1 MQLQFQ
7 NPELLWGL
15 LLVLVLAWIMIA
27 KRQQQNARFSLRHL
41 VVSLLAFV
49 CCVLALSRPQLGK
62 QTSSRQGAGS
72 NVFLAID
79 ISRSMV
85 AEDVRPSRLGFV
97 TSSLEVLSDAL
108 NESRVALFPFAANG
122 YLQVPLTTDL
132 SGILTITPTLSPEM
146 TTDQGTD
153 LSQSM
158 QTLLRHIFQL
168 EEKAKQRGETW
179 FPSQVIL
186 FSDGESHEPIRK
198 EVFARFKAKG
208 IPIHTVGTGTS
219 AGAPIPIHSF
229 QFERFGRTPYLR
241 DGKGNNVTTKLNAE
255 PLQEISNLTGGNYFN
270 ADLASI
276 LDLGE
281 RLRQGGRTS
290 QVVTSVEV
298 AREFYPILLAL
309 ALVLFCIEFGMGRWE
324 YAIRILPFLMVP
336 HTLFGASV
344 AEISQSLEKATDPRV
359 RSTLTFNLGVAYLK
373 ERKLDKAAE
382 FFQESAYMTEDPELK
397 KKALFNLGNT
407 QVYAQ
412 EPQKA
417 LESYQSAYD
426 TQAESKEFETE
437 TNRKLSENMA
447 LVSRIMQSASQQSS
461 GNEDGKSGNEP
472 KDSKGPKKDYDKE
485 QFSQER
491 KQRIFDMMAR
501 EEQQT
506 IQRLQRD
513 KNQKADASP
522 KGKQW

>member
-7 NPELLWGL
+7 NPELFWGL
-15 LLVLVLAWIMIA
+15 VPVTLLAWIMLA
-27 KRQQQNARFSLRHL
+27 KKRQPNARFSLRHT
-41 VVSLLAFV
+41 VVSLMAFTL
-49 CCVLALSRPQLGK
+49 CILALARPQLGK
-62 QTSSRQGAGS
+62 HISSRQGAGS

-85 AEDVRPSRLGFV
+85 AEDIRPSRLGFV
-97 TSSLEVLSDAL
+97 TSSLEVLADAL
-108 NESRVALFPFAANG
+108 NESRVALFPFAADG
-122 YLQVPLTTDL
+122 YLQVPLTSDL

-153 LSQSM
+153 LSQSL
-158 QTLLRHIFQL
+158 QTLLRHILQL

-179 FPSQVIL
+179 FPSQVIV
-186 FSDGESHEPIRK
+186 FSDGESHEALRK

-208 IPIHTVGTGTS
+208 IPIHAVGTGTTTGS
-219 AGAPIPIHSF
+219 PIPVHSF
-229 QFERFGRTPYLR
+229 QFERFGQTPYLK
-241 DGKGNNVTTKLNAE
+241 DGRGNTVTTKLNSE

-270 ADLASI
+270 ADLTSI

-281 RLRQGGRTS
+281 RLRQGGRVS
-290 QVVTSVEV
+290 QVITSVEV
-298 AREFYPILLAL
+298 AREFYPILLTL
-309 ALVLFCIEFGMGRWE
+309 ALILFAIEFGLGRWE
-324 YAIRILPFLMVP
+324 YAIRLLPFLLLP
-336 HTLFGASV
+336 RLLFGASV
-344 AEISQSLEKATDPRV
+344 SEITQALEKATDPGV
-359 RSTLTFNLGVAYLK
+359 RGALTYNLGVAYLK

-382 FFQESAYMTEDPELK
+382 YFQESAYMTENPELK

-407 QVYAQ
+407 LVYAQ

-426 TQAESKEFETE
+426 TKSSSQSFETE

-447 LVSRIMQSASQQSS
+447 LVSRIMQSAAQQGSS
-461 GNEDGKSGNEP
+461 DDENKSGKTP
-472 KDSKGPKKDYDKE
+472 QDSKGPKTDYEKE
-485 QFSQER
+485 QFSNER

>member
-15 LLVLVLAWIMIA
+15 LPVLVLAWIMLA
-27 KRQQQNARFSLRHL
+27 KRQRPNARFSLRHML
-41 VVSLLAFV
+41 LSLFAFAF
-49 CCVLALSRPQLGK
+49 CVLALARPQLGK
-62 QTSSRQGAGS
+62 HISSRQGAGS

-85 AEDVRPSRLGFV
+85 AEDIRPSRLGFV
-97 TSSLEVLSDAL
+97 TSSLEVLADAL
-108 NESRVALFPFAANG
+108 NESRVALFPFAADG
-122 YLQVPLTTDL
+122 YLQVPLTSDL

-186 FSDGESHEPIRK
+186 FSDGESHEALRK
-198 EVFARFKAKG
+198 EVFARYKAKG
-208 IPIHTVGTGTS
+208 IPIHTVGTGT
-219 AGAPIPIHSF
+219 AGGAPIPIHSF
-229 QFERFGRTPYLR
+229 QFERFGRTPYLK
-241 DGKGNNVTTKLNAE
+241 DGKGNTVTTKLNAE

-270 ADLASI
+270 ADLTSI

-281 RLRQGGRTS
+281 RLRQGGRAS

-298 AREFYPILLAL
+298 AREFYPILLSIAL
-309 ALVLFCIEFGMGRWE
+309 LLFTIEFGMGRWE
-324 YAIRILPFLMVP
+324 YAIRLLPLLLVP
-336 HTLFGASV
+336 YTLVGASV
-344 AEISQSLEKATDPRV
+344 SEITQSLEKATDPLV
-359 RSTLTFNLGVAYLK
+359 RSTLTFNLGVAYMK

-382 FFQESAYMTEDPELK
+382 YFQESAYMTDDPILK

-407 QVYAQ
+407 FVYSQ

-426 TQAESKEFETE
+426 TKSEATEFEKD

-447 LVSRIMQSASQQSS
+447 LVSRIMQSASQQGSDD
-461 GNEDGKSGNEP
+461 EDNKSGQQP
-472 KDSKGPKKDYDKE
+472 QDSKGPKKDYDKE